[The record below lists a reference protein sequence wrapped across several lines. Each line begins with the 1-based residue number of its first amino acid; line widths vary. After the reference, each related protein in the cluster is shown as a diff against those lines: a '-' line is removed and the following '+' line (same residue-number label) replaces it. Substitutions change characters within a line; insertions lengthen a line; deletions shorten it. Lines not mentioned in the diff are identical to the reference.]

1 MKNAKRVD
9 ICRVAGSDAGFRPH
23 HASDLASNPAF

>member
-9 ICRVAGSDAGFRPH
+9 IRCVAGSDAGFCPRR
-23 HASDLASNPAF
+23 AIDLASGPAF